1 MSSANPVQNFYDTF
15 ADREWARLD
24 RANDGVIE
32 RELHIRAF
40 REFLPPA
47 PCRVL
52 DIGGGPG
59 RWAVWLAERGYRVT
73 LADLSPHL
81 IEIAKTRIAEAPE
94 SVQANIEDM
103 LVADARDLSAFAS
116 ESFDAVLSL
125 GPFYHLTDA
134 DDREIAAQEAA
145 RVLRPGGRLFAAAMP
160 RLFFLLA
167 VAFERERSGPFASV
181 AGTLINDGVYHDT
194 RPGRFTSAYLFRPE
208 EIAPFFEG
216 FGFRTKRLMAS
227 EGMLA
232 TVQTEVAAL
241 AERDPAVYTQL
252 LDMAYENAADPSILG
267 LAAHLLYIAEKRSAD
282 EKTSWWVT
290 GAGNDPA

>member
-1 MSSANPVQNFYDTF
+1 MSIANPVQNFYDTF
-15 ADREWARLD
+15 AEREWARLD
-24 RANDGVIE
+24 RADDGVLE
-32 RELHIRAF
+32 RELHSRAF
-40 REFLPPA
+40 RHFLPPA

-59 RWAVWLAERGYRVT
+59 RWAFWLAERGYRVT
-73 LADLSPHL
+73 LADLSPRL
-81 IEIAKTRIAEAPE
+81 IGLAEGRIAQAPDP
-94 SVQANIEDM
+94 VRANIEDV

-134 DDREIAAQEAA
+134 GDRAKAAREAA

-167 VAFERERSGPFASV
+167 VAFERERAGPFASV
-181 AGTLINDGVYHDT
+181 ARTLLDDGIYHDP
-194 RPGRFTSAYLFRPE
+194 RPGRFTDAYLFRPE
-208 EIAPFFEG
+208 EIAPFFAG
-216 FGFRTKRLMAS
+216 FGFHMTRLMAS

-241 AERDPAVYTQL
+241 AEDDPDAHARL
-252 LDMAYENAADPSILG
+252 LDMAYENAADPAILG
-267 LAAHLLYIAEKRSAD
+267 LAAHLLYIAQKH
-282 EKTSWWVT
+282 
-290 GAGNDPA
+290 GAEHPEPPPILLA

>member
-1 MSSANPVQNFYDTF
+1 MSAPNPVQNFYDTF
-15 ADREWARLD
+15 AEREWARLD
-24 RANDGVIE
+24 RADDGVIE
-32 RELHIRAF
+32 RELHSRAF

-59 RWAVWLAERGYRVT
+59 RWAFWLAERGYRVT
-73 LADLSPHL
+73 LADLSPRL
-81 IEIAKTRIAEAPE
+81 IEIARERVAQAPD
-94 SVQANIEDM
+94 SVRENTEDV

-134 DDREIAAQEAA
+134 GDRERAAREAA

-167 VAFERERSGPFASV
+167 VAFERERAGPFATV
-181 AGTLINDGVYHDT
+181 ARTLLDDGVYYDP
-194 RPGRFTSAYLFRPE
+194 RPGRFTSAYLFHPE
-208 EIAPFFEG
+208 EFAPFFEQ
-216 FGFRTKRLMAS
+216 FGFNTIRLMAS

-241 AERDPAVYTQL
+241 AESDPVAYTQL
-252 LDMAYENAADPSILG
+252 LDMTYENAADPTILG
-267 LAAHLLYIAEKRSAD
+267 LAAHLLYIADKDSIAE
-282 EKTSWWVT
+282 
-290 GAGNDPA
+290 G